1 MKPTTERFSDR
12 VENYIKYRPSYPSQA
27 IEHLVKACGL
37 TSQWTIADVGSGTG
51 ILARLFLDFGNIVYG
66 IEPNREMRTAAERLL
81 AAYPNFKSIAGQAEK
96 TTLSDHCADC
106 ITVGQ
111 AFHWFDQMQAR
122 QEFARILR
130 PGGWV
135 VLLWN
140 HRSLD
145 ASPFLEGYE
154 RLLKTY
160 ATDYE
165 AVQDRNVKVEQLQ
178 RFYAPSQFEQ
188 ATFPNVQTFDFE
200 GLRGRLLSSSYV
212 PNVGQ
217 AGYEGM
223 MRALLQLFETH
234 QVKTHQGQGRVY
246 LNYETAL
253 YYGQLGSTI
262 K

>member
-12 VENYIKYRPSYPSQA
+12 VENYLKYRPSYPSQT
-27 IEHLVKACGL
+27 IEHLTQACGL
-37 TSQWTIADVGSGTG
+37 TSQWAIADVGSGTG
-51 ILARLFLDFGNIVYG
+51 ILARLFLDFGNTVYG

-81 AAYPNFKSIAGQAEK
+81 VAYPNFRSIAGQAEQ
-96 TTLSDHCADC
+96 TTLGDRCVDC
-106 ITVGQ
+106 ITAGQ
-111 AFHWFDQMQAR
+111 AFHWFNQAQAR

-135 VLLWN
+135 VLIWN

-145 ASPFLEGYE
+145 TSPFLEGYE
-154 RLLKTY
+154 HLLKTY

-165 AVQDRNVKVEQLQ
+165 SVKDRNVNAEQLQ
-178 RFYAPSQFEQ
+178 RFYASGRFKQ

-217 AGYEGM
+217 LGYKDM
-223 MRALLQLFETH
+223 MRSLLQLFETY
-234 QVKTHQGQGRVY
+234 QVQGNIR
-246 LNYETAL
+246 LEYETAL

-262 K
+262 NI

>member
-12 VENYIKYRPSYPSQA
+12 VENYIKYRPSYPPQA
-27 IEHLVKACGL
+27 VEYLTQACGL
-37 TSQWTIADVGSGTG
+37 TPQWAIADIGSGTG
-51 ILARLFLDFGNIVYG
+51 ILSRLFLGFGNTVYG
-66 IEPNREMRTAAERLL
+66 IEPNREMRKAAEGLL
-81 AAYPNFKSIAGQAEK
+81 VAYPNFRSIAGQAEK
-96 TTLSDHCADC
+96 TTLGDRCVDC

-111 AFHWFDQMQAR
+111 AFHWFEQTQAR

-130 PGGWV
+130 PDGWM

-154 RLLKTY
+154 HLLKTY

-165 AVQDRNVKVEQLQ
+165 AVKDRNVKVEQLQ
-178 RFYAPSQFEQ
+178 RFYAPGRVES
-188 ATFPNVQTFDFE
+188 ATFPNAQTFDFE

-217 AGYEGM
+217 MGYEAM
-223 MRALLQLFETH
+223 MRSLAQLFEIH
-234 QVKTHQGQGRVY
+234 QVQGSVR
-246 LNYETAL
+246 LDYETAL

-262 K
+262 NI